1 MKEYKIENLRNI
13 GIIGH
18 SDSGKTALSEALL
31 YYTKTTD
38 RLGTCEDGNTVSDY
52 DQEEK
57 KRKISLALSIIPFE
71 YDETKINILE
81 FENHFKEVDNKLSSI
96 KEKMNQRKEKKSF
109 LKKFFK
115 K

>member
-38 RLGTCEDGNTVSDY
+38 RLGTCEDGNTISDY
-52 DQEEK
+52 DQ
-57 KRKISLALSIIPFE
+57 
-71 YDETKINILE
+71 
-81 FENHFKEVDNKLSSI
+81 
-96 KEKMNQRKEKKSF
+96 
-109 LKKFFK
+109 
-115 K
+115 